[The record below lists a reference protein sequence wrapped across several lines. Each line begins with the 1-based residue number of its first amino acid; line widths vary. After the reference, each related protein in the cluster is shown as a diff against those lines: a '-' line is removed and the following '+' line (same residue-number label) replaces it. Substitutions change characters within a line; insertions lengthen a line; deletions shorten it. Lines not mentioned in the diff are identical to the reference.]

1 MLWYL
6 LCIFVG
12 LFSGFSLPSLAMFLL
27 QQKRA
32 QQNLGL
38 CGVWLACHCQNMMEM
53 MLRDSQG
60 QIMQILQLHLGF

>member
-6 LCIFVG
+6 LYIFAE

-27 QQKRA
+27 QQKRT

-38 CGVWLACHCQNMMEM
+38 RGVWLACHCQNMMEM
-53 MLRDSQG
+53 MLSDSQG
-60 QIMQILQLHLGF
+60 QIMQILHLHLGF